1 MTTTRR
7 DLLRLLAASGA
18 GLGLG
23 ANGWQALG
31 IEDRAGKADKPK
43 TILILGGTAF
53 LGPQIV
59 NAATARGHKL
69 TLFNRGRTRPN
80 LFPDIE
86 KLRGDRDGDLKAL
99 EGRKWDAVV
108 DTSGNVP
115 RIVKA
120 SAELLAPNVDH
131 YVYISSI
138 SVYADTSRPGADET
152 APVATIEDKTVEKID
167 GRTFGPLK
175 ALSEE
180 AAETAMPGRVARVRP
195 GLIVGPEDPSDRFTY
210 WPARID
216 RGGEVLAPGSPDDPV
231 QLIDVRDLGEW
242 IVKLIEDRT
251 TGIFNGLGPDKPL
264 TIGAM
269 LEACKA
275 ASGNGAKL
283 TWVDADFL
291 AEQNVNGWTDMPV
304 WVPNKGDSAGFAKV
318 SNAKALKAGLT
329 FRPIALTAK
338 DTLAWFKT
346 LPEARRAKLLAGI
359 SPERELKVLA
369 AWKEHAKTG

>member
-1 MTTTRR
+1 MKTTRR
-7 DLLRLLAASGA
+7 ELLRRLAASGA

-23 ANGWQALG
+23 ANGWRWALG
-31 IEDRAGKADKPK
+31 IEDRAGKADKPR

-131 YVYISSI
+131 YIYISSI

-152 APVATIEDKTVEKID
+152 APVATIEDKTIEKID
-167 GRTFGPLK
+167 GRTYGALK
-175 ALSEE
+175 ALCEE
-180 AAETAMPGRVARVRP
+180 AAEAAMPGRVARPPRADRRP
-195 GLIVGPEDPSDRFTY
+195 GRS
-210 WPARID
+210 
-216 RGGEVLAPGSPDDPV
+216 
-231 QLIDVRDLGEW
+231 
-242 IVKLIEDRT
+242 
-251 TGIFNGLGPDKPL
+251 
-264 TIGAM
+264 
-269 LEACKA
+269 
-275 ASGNGAKL
+275 
-283 TWVDADFL
+283 
-291 AEQNVNGWTDMPV
+291 
-304 WVPNKGDSAGFAKV
+304 
-318 SNAKALKAGLT
+318 
-329 FRPIALTAK
+329 FRPLHV
-338 DTLAWFKT
+338 L
-346 LPEARRAKLLAGI
+346 ARRASTGAAKCSHRLARRPG
-359 SPERELKVLA
+359 PAHRRARPRRMDRQAHRGPDDGHLQRPRPRQTPDDRRDARGLQ
-369 AWKEHAKTG
+369 GRQQQ